1 MNLNEYQLAAMRTMR
16 TNIVF
21 VHHKGEE
28 STPSGMDGRI
38 VNGVMGL
45 NGEAGE
51 AIDIVKKTLFQG
63 HEFDP
68 EHLKKELGDCLF
80 YIAATASGLGTPL
93 EEIAQMNIDKL
104 RARYKDGFTVEESVN
119 RKNGDI

>member
-1 MNLNEYQLAAMRTMR
+1 MDFIEYQLEAMKTMR
-16 TNIVF
+16 TNIVL

-28 STPSGMDGRI
+28 SNPSGMDGKI

-51 AIDIVKKTLFQG
+51 CVDIVKKTLFQG
-63 HEFDP
+63 HEFDAQ
-68 EHLKKELGDCLF
+68 HLMKEAGDCLW
-80 YIAATASGLGTPL
+80 YLAAIASGLGVTL